1 MKPQILVDELVS
13 LGIYTTSNEPA
24 QNQDSMTTIG
34 AYEKIVKVEDNGLT
48 DDDIKL
54 ILSAKQTSY
63 LRKIA
68 FMITILAVL
77 IIIGACYWAYVFF
90 KIKAMF

>member
-1 MKPQILVDELVS
+1 MKSQVLVDELVG
-13 LGIYTTSNEPA
+13 LGIYTTSNEVS
-24 QNQDSMTTIG
+24 QNQDGMTTIG
-34 AYEKIVKVEDNGLT
+34 AYEKLVKVEDNGLT

-68 FMITILAVL
+68 SMITILVV
-77 IIIGACYWAYVFF
+77 ITIIGACYWAYMFF